1 MSDVVIVKR
10 PVVASPAQK
19 TPVAAVA
26 TLLATIGLGVF
37 FWLSSARAA
46 QNELEDSLPALATTT
61 ATDTQSVVPP
71 APLQAAAP
79 VPAASGFFIPN
90 SGPGTPVASI
100 PTVRAATTFPPRSGY
115 STTSVPGIDP
125 MLERQRAPAL
135 IVDLAQA
142 DMARFQ
148 GLGQTSQSDI
158 QSDSGQDAQPE
169 SLPPIPMPPADGA
182 NSRPGTITVQTNNA
196 GAITNAEAVAARI
209 SDRNLSDTERFS
221 ARVGGEESGVA
232 RARRMNG
239 LNRLIPQGAVLGA
252 VMETALNS
260 DQPGFARALT
270 QRDMYSF
277 DGSAILIPAGSRL
290 IGQYKSGVAQG
301 ASRLFVL
308 WTRLIRP
315 DGVSIELAS
324 PATDD
329 LGRGG
334 IGGKVNRHF
343 LQKFG
348 GAILTSVLSGGISA
362 ATASLSGGSTILVG
376 SAGQAS
382 NLASQATQSAE
393 IPPTITTRQGAM
405 VRVFVARD
413 LDFSRVGPAR

>member
-1 MSDVVIVKR
+1 MSDVLIIKR

-19 TPVAAVA
+19 TPVAAAA
-26 TLLATIGLGVF
+26 TALAMVGLGVF

-46 QNELEDSLPALATTT
+46 QNEREDSLPALASTT
-61 ATDTQSVVPP
+61 ATDTQGV
-71 APLQAAAP
+71 
-79 VPAASGFFIPN
+79 VPAALPLAAVPAPAPQAFYVPN
-90 SGPGTPVASI
+90 SGPVTLVPSTPTTSNA
-100 PTVRAATTFPPRSGY
+100 PPTFPPRSGY
-115 STTSVPGIDP
+115 SAAPAIDP

-135 IVDLAQA
+135 VVDLAQA
-142 DMARFQ
+142 DLARFQ
-148 GLGQTSQSDI
+148 GTGQVTR
-158 QSDSGQDAQPE
+158 SDSGQDAPAE
-169 SLPPIPMPPADGA
+169 PLPPIPMPPEGA
-182 NSRPGTITVQTNNA
+182 SGGSGASA
-196 GAITNAEAVAARI
+196 GAVSSASPAN
-209 SDRNLSDTERFS
+209 DRNLSDTERFS
-221 ARVGGEESGVA
+221 ARVGGEDAGVA
-232 RARRMNG
+232 RARRMTG
-239 LNRLIPQGAVLGA
+239 LDRLIPQGAVLGA

-290 IGQYKSGVAQG
+290 VGQYKSGVAQG

-315 DGVSIELAS
+315 DGVSIELGS

-343 LQKFG
+343 VQKFG

-376 SAGQAS
+376 SANQAS
-382 NLASQATQSAE
+382 SLASQATQSPE
-393 IPPTITTRQGAM
+393 IPPTITTRQGAK

-413 LDFSRVGPAR
+413 LDFTRVGPVR

>member
-1 MSDVVIVKR
+1 MSEVLIVKR
-10 PVVASPAQK
+10 PVVATAAEK
-19 TPVAAVA
+19 TPIAAA
-26 TLLATIGLGVF
+26 AAMLAMVGLGVF

-46 QNELEDSLPALATTT
+46 EADREDDLPALASTT
-61 ATDTQSVVPP
+61 ATDTQGVVPP
-71 APLQAAAP
+71 APPQAQAAAT
-79 VPAASGFFIPN
+79 PASPFFIPN
-90 SGPGTPVASI
+90 SGPVTLVSSTPTQSSA
-100 PTVRAATTFPPRSGY
+100 PTTFAPRSGY
-115 STTSVPGIDP
+115 SSTPTMVDP
-125 MLERQRAPAL
+125 MIDRMRAPAL
-135 IVDLAQA
+135 VIDIAQA
-142 DMARFQ
+142 DVPRIP
-148 GLGQTSQSDI
+148 GSGPPTR
-158 QSDSGQDAQPE
+158 SDSGSDTYVP
-169 SLPPIPMPPADGA
+169 LPPIPTPDGQA
-182 NSRPGTITVQTNNA
+182 GTGA
-196 GAITNAEAVAARI
+196 GAAANVAN
-209 SDRNLSDTERFS
+209 DRNLSETERFS
-221 ARVGGEESGVA
+221 ARVGSEETEVA
-232 RARRMNG
+232 RARRMTG
-239 LNRLIPQGAVLGA
+239 LSRLVPQGAVIGA

-260 DQPGFARALT
+260 DQPGFARAVT

-343 LQKFG
+343 LQRFG

-362 ATASLSGGSTILVG
+362 ATASLSRGSTVLVG
-376 SAGQAS
+376 SAGQVS
-382 NLASQATQSAE
+382 SLATQATQSPD
-393 IPPTITTRQGAM
+393 IPPTITTRQGAA

-413 LDFSRVGPAR
+413 LDFTRVGPAR